1 MTRHVYTYC
10 NSCEETFW
18 YIGHNDTNQED
29 DSFQPVVLQNKGN
42 DEKGDPKK
50 YSNTSNDV
58 DEMFNLNSNWSFVRA
73 KTTSQVSN
81 TSHDSVV
88 SGLYSDTNTVSFQS
102 ICREESQISGL

>member
-10 NSCEETFW
+10 NSCEKTFW

-42 DEKGDPKK
+42 DEKGNPKK

-58 DEMFNLNSNWSFVRA
+58 DEMFNLNSDWSFVRA
-73 KTTSQVSN
+73 KTVLSPVCTAIPTQFPSSPFVEKKARFLVSR
-81 TSHDSVV
+81 
-88 SGLYSDTNTVSFQS
+88 GF
-102 ICREESQISGL
+102 